1 MNNDITDF
9 SPRKSG
15 EVSKN
20 KSLYE
25 SALAAADKEIYSF
38 RESRKMKDL
47 GSVSFKKT
55 SNPSDFLDP
64 TAMAKRNAKRFKEN
78 TNATAELARIQE
90 TLMYGATEE
99 DLENEVQGSFGR
111 ELCELLINHGITGEA
126 VADAL
131 KCFEDIVGKEPNVQ
145 ELLDNW
151 QGGSDEGDDDGYL
164 DDDGE
169 DYSDE
174 DYSDEDYSDEGDESS
189 EEEETSE
196 DEGGDESEG
205 EEVQESVKYESVI
218 KALRKKIAE
227 NKIKN
232 RAALK
237 EAEFEDDY
245 VEEEEELTPAQI
257 RAIVKKY
264 PALVAPE
271 YGGMRA
277 GETRTLRDGTVVTAR
292 RDGTMTPQE
301 VYASEQRKK
310 AALRDPALKSYEW
323 MAGKGRDINSK
334 GYRGDNFL
342 R

>member
-15 EVSKN
+15 EVNKN

-25 SALAAADKEIYSF
+25 SALADADKQIYSF

-47 GSVSFKKT
+47 GNVSFKKT
-55 SNPSDFLDP
+55 HNPSDFLDP
-64 TAMAKRNAKRFKEN
+64 KAMAKRNAARFNEN
-78 TNATAELARIQE
+78 TNATSELARLQE

-99 DLENEVQGSFGR
+99 DLEKEVQGSFGR

-126 VADAL
+126 VSDAL
-131 KCFEDIVGKEPNVQ
+131 KCFEDIIGKEPNVQ

-151 QGGSDEGDDDGYL
+151 QGGDDDDDGYV

-174 DYSDEDYSDEGDESS
+174 DYSEDDDSGDDEDYSDE
-189 EEEETSE
+189 SE
-196 DEGGDESEG
+196 DEGGEEESDEG
-205 EEVQESVKYESVI
+205 EEVQESVKYESMI
-218 KALRKKIAE
+218 RSLRKKIAE

-232 RAALK
+232 KAALK

-245 VEEEEELTPAQI
+245 VEEEELTPAQI
-257 RAIVKKY
+257 RDIVRKY

-271 YGGMRA
+271 FGGMRA
-277 GETRTLRDGTVVTAR
+277 GETRTLRDGTVVKAT

-301 VYASEQRKK
+301 VYAAEQRKK
-310 AALRDPALKSYEW
+310 ANLRDPALKSYEW
-323 MAGKGRDINSK
+323 MAGKGRDINSR
-334 GYRGDNFL
+334 GYRDDAFL

>member
-9 SPRKSG
+9 SPRKAG
-15 EVSKN
+15 EVNKN

-25 SALAAADKEIYSF
+25 SALADADKEIYSF
-38 RESRKMKDL
+38 RESRRMKDL
-47 GSVSFKKT
+47 GNVSFKKT
-55 SNPSDFLDP
+55 HNPSDFLDP
-64 TAMAKRNAKRFKEN
+64 KAMAKRNASRFNEN
-78 TNATAELARIQE
+78 TNATSELAHIQE

-131 KCFEDIVGKEPNVQ
+131 KCFEDIIGKEPNVQ

-151 QGGSDEGDDDGYL
+151 QGGDEDSDDGYL

-174 DYSDEDYSDEGDESS
+174 GDDYSDEGDEDYSDEDDGSDEGS
-189 EEEETSE
+189 EEE
-196 DEGGDESEG
+196 SEG
-205 EEVQESVKYESVI
+205 DEEVQNESVKYESVI
-218 KALRKKIAE
+218 KSLRKKIAE

-237 EAEFEDDY
+237 ESEFEDDY
-245 VEEEEELTPAQI
+245 TEEEEELTPAQI
-257 RAIVKKY
+257 RAIVRKY
-264 PALVAPE
+264 PNLIAPE
-271 YGGMRA
+271 FGGMRA
-277 GETRTLRDGTVVTAR
+277 GETRTTRDGTTIRAT

-310 AALRDPALKSYEW
+310 SALRDPALKSYEW